1 LNLKESPPGWTTILP
16 RPYNPATKKE
26 IFMSMW
32 NPQMTQRAEPLEYGT
47 DAGTGVIARFFN
59 AVYAWMA
66 VGLAV
71 TATVGWLVYTHPNA
85 MASVMTRGASIGI
98 FIAELLLVVVISS
111 AIRAI
116 GATVATLLFLAFAA
130 LNGLMLS
137 AIFYVYTLPSIGATF
152 TACAAMFAVMSI
164 YGMITKTDLTS
175 LGKILFMS
183 LIGLIVASI
192 VNIFVASSALYWL
205 VSYAG
210 VIIFAGLTVYDTQRL
225 KQMAFSIGNDG
236 ALAAR
241 MSIVGAL
248 ALYLDFINMFL
259 FLLRILGNR
268 KN

>member
-1 LNLKESPPGWTTILP
+1 
-16 RPYNPATKKE
+16 
-26 IFMSMW
+26 MSMW
-32 NPQMTQRAEPLEYGT
+32 NSQTPSQAQPLDYGVEA
-47 DAGTGVIARFFN
+47 DQGVLARFFN

-71 TATVGWLVYTHPNA
+71 TAIVGWLVYTHPAA

-98 FIAELLLVVVISS
+98 FIAELVLVVVISS
-111 AIRAI
+111 ALRSIN
-116 GATVATLLFLAFAA
+116 ATAATALFLLFAA

-137 AIFYVYTLPSIGATF
+137 VIFFVYTLPSIGATF
-152 TACAAMFAVMSI
+152 AACAGMFAAMSV
-164 YGMITKTDLTS
+164 YGMVTKTDLTS
-175 LGKILFMS
+175 LGKILFMA
-183 LIGLIVASI
+183 LIGLIVATI

-210 VIIFAGLTVYDTQRL
+210 VIIFAGLTAYDTQRL
-225 KQMAFSIGNDG
+225 RQMALSIGSDG

-259 FLLRILGNR
+259 FLLRFMGKRN
-268 KN
+268 N

>member
-1 LNLKESPPGWTTILP
+1 
-16 RPYNPATKKE
+16 
-26 IFMSMW
+26 MSMW
-32 NPQMTQRAEPLEYGT
+32 NPQMTGRARPLDYEAGAEP
-47 DAGTGVIARFFN
+47 GVAARFFN

-71 TATVGWLVYTHPNA
+71 TGIVGWLVYTHQDV
-85 MASVMTRGASIGI
+85 MASVMTRGAAIGI
-98 FIAELLLVVVISS
+98 FIGELVLVVVISS
-111 AIRAI
+111 ALRAI
-116 GATVATLLFLAFAA
+116 NATMATLLFLLFAA

-137 AIFYVYTLPSIGATF
+137 SIFYVYTLPSIGATF
-152 TACAAMFAVMSI
+152 AACASMFAVMSV
-164 YGMITKTDLTS
+164 YGMVTKTDLTGM
-175 LGKILFMS
+175 GKILFMA

-192 VNIFVASSALYWL
+192 VNFFFASSVLYWL

-210 VIIFAGLTVYDTQRL
+210 VIIFAGLTAYDTQRL
-225 KQMAFSIGNDG
+225 RQMALSIGSDG

-259 FLLRILGNR
+259 FLLRILGSR